1 MVGRESVC
9 FKQPHGLTHKN
20 SETGPLL
27 VTLGML
33 YPVAAMIGYIVREKE
48 LRQKELMKM
57 MSVTESDIG
66 WSWFVTFI
74 LWNIVAAFFTTVMSN
89 VLYEA
94 SEFRFLFRFWVL
106 TFLAV
111 TVFSMMISSFSS
123 KSARAVLFGLLAFFI
138 GVFLTISVPIDYTR
152 DDGTW
157 IGLIS
162 LHPVAAFSYGLQEIG
177 RLEDRGVG
185 LKSDSMG
192 QSDNES
198 GFTFNDALGYLM
210 FDSVFWGV
218 MTWYLNRTVEPDYGQ
233 ALPLWFPFT
242 LSYWL
247 PSRAVSLD
255 PSTTNSKVEAN
266 DNSSVPLEPVS
277 DTLKRQADE
286 GKSIELRS
294 LRKVFGDKVAVDGLS
309 LSMYNGQITALLGH
323 NGKTWKC
330 FRRSFYLPL
339 TKLQEPARRLQSIF

>member
-1 MVGRESVC
+1 
-9 FKQPHGLTHKN
+9 
-20 SETGPLL
+20 
-27 VTLGML
+27 ML

-57 MSVTESDIG
+57 MSVAESDVG

-74 LWNIVAAFFTTVMSN
+74 LWNIVAAFFTTVMSS

-94 SEFRFLFRFWVL
+94 SEFRFLFRFWAA

-111 TVFSMMISSFSS
+111 TVFSMMISTFSS
-123 KSARAVLFGLLAFFI
+123 KSARAVLFGLLIFFI
-138 GVFLTISVPIDYTR
+138 GVFLTIAVPIDYTR

-177 RLEDRGVG
+177 RLEDKG
-185 LKSDSMG
+185 LGLQSGSMD
-192 QSDNES
+192 QSDNQS
-198 GFTFNDALGYLM
+198 GFTFNDALGYLI

-218 MTWYLNRTVEPDYGQ
+218 ITWYLNRTIEPDYGQ

-242 LSYWL
+242 LSYWF
-247 PSRAVSLD
+247 PSRGISLHQ
-255 PSTTNSKVEAN
+255 STTNLEKDENESG
-266 DNSSVPLEPVS
+266 SIPLEPVS
-277 DTLKRQADE
+277 DVLKRQADE
-286 GKSIELRS
+286 GKTIELRS
-294 LRKVFGDKVAVDGLS
+294 LRKVYGEKIAVDGLN

-323 NGKTWKC
+323 NGR
-330 FRRSFYLPL
+330 FL
-339 TKLQEPARRLQSIF
+339 